1 MGGSEALTQD
11 EVSQHAESAGRVL
24 AELGRVVLGQDAVL
38 REAVLALLARGHVL
52 LEGPPGTAKTLLV
65 RALNEAL
72 GLEFRRIQFT
82 PDLMPSDVTG
92 VSMLTGQGSF
102 AFRPGPLFADLVLAD
117 EINRAPAK
125 TQAALLEAM
134 EERSVTVDGER
145 HALSAAFTV
154 FATQNPIEFEGTYPL
169 PEAELDRFMLKSTID
184 YPDTA
189 TEEGVLHRVLTGFD
203 SSDAA
208 SFGIRPVLDAAGLAE
223 LRAAA
228 RRVRVEPALTAYIT
242 ALVRATRGAPALS
255 LGASPRASVALLK
268 LSQAAAL
275 VDGREYVVPDDVKSL
290 ATPVLRHRVILAPE
304 LELEGVTADA
314 ALQTLIER
322 VEAPRA

>member
-1 MGGSEALTQD
+1 VGGSEALTQE
-11 EVSQHAESAGRVL
+11 EVSRHQESAGRVL
-24 AELGRVVLGQDAVL
+24 TEVGRVVLGQDAVL
-38 REAVLALLARGHVL
+38 REALLALLARGHVL

-92 VSMLTGQGSF
+92 VSMLTGQGAF

-184 YPDTA
+184 YPDTR
-189 TEEGVLHRVLTGFD
+189 TEEGVLHRVLTGFE
-203 SSDAA
+203 SSDAS
-208 SFGIRPVLDAAGLAE
+208 SFGIRRALDSAGLAE
-223 LRAAA
+223 LREAV
-228 RRVRVEPALTAYIT
+228 RRVRVEPALASYIT
-242 ALVRATRGAPALS
+242 ALVRATRGAPALT
-255 LGASPRASVALLK
+255 LGASPRASVSLLK

-290 ATPVLRHRVILAPE
+290 VIPVLRHRVILAPE

-314 ALQTLIER
+314 ALVTLIER

>member
-11 EVSQHAESAGRVL
+11 EADRHAGAAAQVL
-24 AELGRVVLGQDAVL
+24 GELGKVVLGQDAAL
-38 REAVLALLARGHVL
+38 RETLLALLARGHVL
-52 LEGPPGTAKTLLV
+52 LEGPPGTAKTLLI

-72 GLEFRRIQFT
+72 GLTFRRIKFT
-82 PDLMPSDVTG
+82 PYLMPSDVTG
-92 VSMLTGQGSF
+92 VSMLTGPGSF
-102 AFRPGPLFADLVLAD
+102 GFRPGPLFADLVLAD

-169 PEAELDRFMLKSTID
+169 PEAELDRFMLKCTLD
-184 YPDTA
+184 YPDAA
-189 TEEGVLHRVLTGFD
+189 TEEAVLNQVLGGFE
-203 SSDAA
+203 SAEAA
-208 SFGIRPVLDAAGLAE
+208 SFGITRVLDAAGLVA
-223 LRAAA
+223 LREAV
-228 RRVRVEPALTAYIT
+228 RRVRVEPALTGYIT
-242 ALVRATRGAPALS
+242 ALVRSTRGAPALS

-275 VDGREYVVPDDVKSL
+275 VDGREYVVPDDVKAL

-314 ALQTLIER
+314 ALATLIER

>member
-1 MGGSEALTQD
+1 VATIATLTADEA
-11 EVSQHAESAGRVL
+11 VRHAEAAGRVT
-24 AELGRVVLGQDAVL
+24 AELGRVVLGQDAAL
-38 REAVLALLARGHVL
+38 REALLTLIARGHVL

-72 GLEFRRIQFT
+72 GLSFRRIQFT
-82 PDLMPSDVTG
+82 PDLMPSDITG
-92 VSMLTGQGSF
+92 ISMLTGPSAF
-102 AFRPGPLFADLVLAD
+102 EFRPGPLFADLVLAD

-134 EERSVTVDGER
+134 EERGVTVDGTR
-145 HALSAAFTV
+145 HAMSPSFTV

-169 PEAELDRFMLKSTID
+169 PEAELDRFMVKTQLA
-184 YPDTA
+184 YPDFD
-189 TEEGVLHRVLTGFD
+189 TESRVLDNVLGGFEAAE
-203 SSDAA
+203 AA
-208 SFGIRPVLDAAGLAE
+208 SFGVSRVLDDAGLAA

-228 RRVRVEPALTAYIT
+228 RRVRVQPGLVSYIAT
-242 ALVRATRGAPALS
+242 MVRATRDAAALT

-275 VDGREYVVPDDVKSL
+275 VDGREYVVPDDVKQL
-290 ATPVLRHRVILAPE
+290 ALPVLRHRVMVAPE

-314 ALQTLIER
+314 ALRTIIDR
-322 VEAPRA
+322 IEAPQG